1 VPQPPSSIVGLPDL
15 SLVGNVSFGAF
26 GRVDALTVLLL
37 LFTLVLANFVDAMG
51 TMTGLGRQA
60 GLADK
65 DGRLPGIGKAGQRGH
80 RALRGD
86 RQGPDRASADVG
98 RGGGVRGILRRR
110 TDPFVAVS

>member
-1 VPQPPSSIVGLPDL
+1 MGLPDL

-37 LFTLVLANFVDAMG
+37 LFTLVLANFFDAMG

-65 DGRLPGIGKAGQRGH
+65 DGRPPGIGKAGQRGH

-98 RGGGVRGILRRR
+98 RGGGVRGLFRDRA
-110 TDPFVAVS
+110 TQVVVVS